1 MRYKNDR
8 QSLLNELEIR
18 PCLITINA
26 KVVKVGKAF
35 LALTDFSKEDLLDKT
50 ISQVLYEL
58 LRINT
63 ETYDVCKGLNQI
75 ECFIFTKSYQSKEV
89 TLEIHQGST
98 TEEKIYIFQEKANSR
113 LDDKVLFLSKFFLD
127 NKVGIGIYSAL
138 NFTLL
143 KANNKYQDYILET
156 IKPVA
161 NPSELPRVD
170 YRKKHCLLGLRIMD
184 FLPDFQGRKLELS
197 WKNVVDSNNSLHITE
212 RKGLLGSADQR
223 YWDNTL
229 MPIEENG
236 EVKYIISIL
245 EDVTERVLSKIE
257 NKEYQQAIEKQAKE
271 LQKTKEQ
278 LLEAQEFAH
287 LGYWEFDPITGEYP
301 WSDELFRIFGYKPQ
315 EFIPTIA
322 DGIELIYPDDRAIV
336 LNVLKEPPPGN
347 EFKLDLRI
355 VRKDNEVRWIH
366 EKVKYDKDTSGKL
379 VRWYGVVQ
387 DITERKLNEIR
398 LKESEERFK
407 ELAENLGQVIWISEG
422 KQFVYIN
429 QAYESVYERSCQSLY
444 ENPRS
449 FIQVIHPDDR
459 DIVLKAFVE
468 QNENSNYVFDEQH
481 RIIRSDGSICWIW
494 ARTFPIFDENNG
506 IKRRVGIAEDIT
518 KIKTYEESLRQ
529 AKEDAE
535 KANKAKSQFLA
546 NMSHEIRTPMS
557 GVLGM
562 AQLLI
567 MDLEGKQKEMAKI
580 IKTCGDNLLNI
591 INDILDLSR
600 IEAGKI
606 NLCLEDFNFRQL
618 IREVNDIIQPLA
630 LRKGLNYS
638 FFLDNE
644 INSRLLGDTGRL
656 KQILFNLLG
665 NAIKF
670 TEHGSIELSIL
681 KEKVCKDRVQLL
693 FSIKDTGMGVEEDK
707 IGQLFTYFTQGDDSV
722 TKKYGGTGLGLA
734 ISKQLI
740 NMMNGE
746 ISVESQAGVGS
757 NFSFSVILT
766 QTQNVERFDNYS
778 PNDNPLSP
786 IYSSALLVEDD
797 YVSGVLIKKLCERK
811 NISLMIAKSGT
822 EAIETLKSQC
832 FDLILMD
839 IQMPDISGFETTKII
854 RAMEK
859 TLNKHTP
866 IIATTAFALVGD
878 REKCLSAGMDDYLV
892 KPIDAE
898 AFYKIVEKWISIKN

>member
-1 MRYKNDR
+1 MTENP
-8 QSLLNELEIR
+8 LLNKLEIR
-18 PCLITINA
+18 PFLITINA
-26 KVVKVGKAF
+26 RVVKVGKAF
-35 LALTDFSKEDLLDKT
+35 LELTDFSKEDLLDKT
-50 ISQVLYEL
+50 ISQVIHEL

-63 ETYDVCKGLNQI
+63 ESYDMSKDLNQI
-75 ECFIFTKSYQSKEV
+75 EGFIFTKNYESREI
-89 TLEIHQGST
+89 TLEIQQGST
-98 TEEKIYIFQEKANSR
+98 AEEKIYIFQEKTNSR
-113 LDDKVLFLSKFFLD
+113 LNDKVLFLSKFFLD

-138 NFTLL
+138 NFILL
-143 KANNKYQDYILET
+143 KANDKYQEYILDT
-156 IKPVA
+156 INPLA
-161 NPSELPRVD
+161 NPPELPKVN
-170 YRKKHCLLGLRIMD
+170 YKEKHCLLGLRIMD
-184 FLPDFQGRKLELS
+184 FIPDFQGRKPELS
-197 WKNVVDSNNSLHITE
+197 WKSVVDSNNSLHIAE

-245 EDVTERVLSKIE
+245 EDVTERVISKIE
-257 NKEYQQAIEKQAKE
+257 NKEYQQAIEEQAKE

-301 WSDELFRIFGYKPQ
+301 WSDELFRIVGYKPQ

-322 DGIELIYPDDRAIV
+322 DGIRLIYPDDRNIV
-336 LNVLKEPPPGN
+336 LNVMKEPPPDN

-366 EKVKYDKDTSGKL
+366 EKVKYDKDASGNL

-407 ELAENLGQVIWISEG
+407 ELAENLGHVIWISEG
-422 KQFVYIN
+422 KQVVYIN
-429 QAYESVYERSCQSLY
+429 KEYESVFERSCQSLY
-444 ENPRS
+444 NNSQS
-449 FIQVIHPDDR
+449 FIEGIHPKDKDTL
-459 DIVLKAFVE
+459 IKAFKH
-468 QNENSNYVFDEQH
+468 NDNSNEIFDKQF
-481 RIIRSDGSICWIW
+481 RVVRSDGSICWIW
-494 ARTFPIFDENNG
+494 ARTFPIFNENAG

-606 NLCLEDFNFRQL
+606 SLCLEEFNFGQL
-618 IREVNDIIQPLA
+618 IGEVNDIIQPLA

-638 FFLDNE
+638 FFLDNQ

-681 KEKVCKDRVQLL
+681 KGKVCKDRVQLL
-693 FSIKDTGMGVEEDK
+693 FSIKDTGMGIDEDK

-757 NFSFSVILT
+757 VFSFSVIFI
-766 QTQNVERFDNYS
+766 QSQNVERLENHS
-778 PNDNPLSP
+778 PKDNPQ
-786 IYSSALLVEDD
+786 SSINSTALLVEDD

-822 EAIETLKSQC
+822 EAIEILKSQC
-832 FDLILMD
+832 FNLILMD

-859 TLNKHTP
+859 TFKKRTP

-898 AFYKIVEKWISIKN
+898 EFYKIVEKWIRIKS

>member
-1 MRYKNDR
+1 MTENP
-8 QSLLNELEIR
+8 LLNKLEIK
-18 PCLITINA
+18 PFLITINA
-26 KVVKVGKAF
+26 KVVKVGKEF
-35 LALTDFSKEDLLDKT
+35 LELTDFSKEDILDKT
-50 ISQVLYEL
+50 ISQVIHEL

-63 ETYDVCKGLNQI
+63 ESYDMSKDLNQI
-75 ECFIFTKSYQSKEV
+75 ECFIFTKNYESR
-89 TLEIHQGST
+89 EITMEIEQGST
-98 TEEKIYIFQEKANSR
+98 AEEKIYIFQEKTNSR
-113 LDDKVLFLSKFFLD
+113 LGDKVLFLSKFFLD

-143 KANNKYQDYILET
+143 KANDKYQDYILET
-156 IKPVA
+156 INPVA

-170 YRKKHCLLGLRIMD
+170 YKKKHCLLGLRIMD
-184 FLPDFQGRKLELS
+184 FIPDFQGRK
-197 WKNVVDSNNSLHITE
+197 WKNVVDSNNSLHVSE
-212 RKGLLGSADQR
+212 REGLLGTTDER

-257 NKEYQQAIEKQAKE
+257 NKEYQQAIEEQAKE

-278 LLEAQEFAH
+278 LIEAQEFAN

-315 EFIPTIA
+315 EFIPTIS
-322 DGIELIYPDDRAIV
+322 DGIKLVYPDDRHV
-336 LNVLKEPPPGN
+336 VENVIKEPPPDN

-355 VRKDNEVRWIH
+355 IRTDNEVRWIH
-366 EKVKYDKDTSGKL
+366 EKVKYDKDTSGNL

-407 ELAENLGQVIWISEG
+407 ELAENLGHVIWISEG
-422 KQFVYIN
+422 KQVVYIN
-429 QAYESVYERSCQSLY
+429 KEYESVFERSCQSLY
-444 ENPRS
+444 NNSQS
-449 FIQVIHPDDR
+449 FIEGIHPKDKDTF
-459 DIVLKAFVE
+459 IKAFR
-468 QNENSNYVFDEQH
+468 QNDNSNSDHIFDEQF
-481 RIIRSDGSICWIW
+481 RVIRSDGSICWIW
-494 ARTFPIFDENNG
+494 ARTFPIFNENAG

-606 NLCLEDFNFRQL
+606 NLCLEDFDFRQL
-618 IREVNDIIQPLA
+618 IEEVNDIIQPLA

-681 KEKVCKDRVQLL
+681 KGKVCKDRVQLL
-693 FSIKDTGMGVEEDK
+693 FSIKDTGMGIDEDK

-734 ISKQLI
+734 ISKQFI

-766 QTQNVERFDNYS
+766 QSRNFERFDNHS
-778 PNDNPLSP
+778 PNAKALIP

-822 EAIETLKSQC
+822 EAIENLKSQC

-854 RAMEK
+854 RATEK
-859 TLNKHTP
+859 PLKKHTP

-898 AFYKIVEKWISIKN
+898 EFYKIVDKWIRIKTQRANIF